1 MLILISENILNTSY
15 SNINF
20 SSTINLIINK
30 CEVYRGMTEIKNSL
44 KNSNSLVLSKVKVKY
59 VKKLIKKT

>member
-30 CEVYRGMTEIKNSL
+30 YEVYRGMTEIKNSL

-59 VKKLIKKT
+59 VKKLIMIT

>member
-30 CEVYRGMTEIKNSL
+30 YEVYRGMTEIKNSL